1 MVCLHYF
8 FQNYWHIIKADV
20 VKAIS
25 GFFHTGNLFRTV
37 NETIISLIP
46 KVDKPVFLTNFRPI
60 SLCTVL
66 YKIISK
72 ILANRLKR
80 VLKHCISPSQSA
92 FVPGRQILDNVII
105 AHEILT
111 S

>member
-1 MVCLHYF
+1 MKED
-8 FQNYWHIIKADV
+8 I
-20 VKAIS
+20 VKAVGS
-25 GFFHTGNLFRTV
+25 FFHSGNLLRTI

-46 KVDKPVFLTNFRPI
+46 KVDNPVVLTNFRPI

-72 ILANRLKR
+72 ILANRMKR

-92 FVPGRQILDNVII
+92 FDPGRQILDDVII
-105 AHEILT
+105 AHEILHFLKNK
-111 S
+111 